1 MTQDQEDILPE
12 GVELYDPDDF
22 DRQRQLLY
30 DSVLQGVQQS
40 FPLSYSGVRVE
51 VQDLGFDGPETYSRS
66 EQRRAL
72 MENRTL
78 DRKLRGTMRLID
90 DVTGEE
96 LDRRKT
102 TLLRVPV
109 LTERGTYIQ
118 NGSDIG
124 SIRQG
129 RLLAGPYSRRK
140 ANGQL
145 ETQFN
150 VRVGTGTNFR
160 VLMDPDSA
168 QYRFAVK
175 GSNLHLYSLLKD
187 LGYEDESLARSWGDR
202 ILDLNRSKYDKQTLG
217 KAYAKLLPKY
227 KQDPQASREQQA
239 QAVREALE
247 RSEVH
252 ERVMS
257 RNLPSWRDRVKAGA
271 WVEKGEFRERLAD
284 DARARIKSASM
295 SKTEVQELVH
305 FLNTEHQAGIAEGPK
320 DRMEEDIINF
330 VRTRGVG
337 FNAAMAGAGRQGLD
351 EVRRQNPEL
360 PRVEVAL

>member
-1 MTQDQEDILPE
+1 MIQDQEDILPD

-51 VQDLGFDGPETYSRS
+51 VEDLGFDGPETYSRP

-78 DRKLRGTMRLID
+78 DRKLRGTMRLLD
-90 DVTGEE
+90 DQTGEE
-96 LDRRKT
+96 LDRRRT

-187 LGYEDESLARSWGDR
+187 LGYEDEALARSWGDR
-202 ILDLNRSKYDKQTLG
+202 ILDINRSKYDKQTLG

-239 QAVREALE
+239 QAVRDALE
-247 RSEVH
+247 RVEVH
-252 ERVMS
+252 ERVL
-257 RNLPSWRDRVKAGA
+257 RKNLPNWADRVKAA
-271 WVEKGEFRERLAD
+271 SWAEAGEAREQLAEN
-284 DARARIKSASM
+284 ARAVIKTGAM
-295 SKTEVQELVH
+295 TRTQVLELVR
-305 FLNTEHQAGIAEGPK
+305 FLNSEHQAGIVEGVK
-320 DRMEEDIINF
+320 EEMEEAVVNF

-337 FNAAMAGAGRQGLD
+337 INAAMAGAGQQGLA